1 MKVINESYFGMVYM
15 LNYIL
20 KFQNPVATSFEIF
33 WMLFEPILFSLTGT
47 QIRINEIDPFIFKF
61 AVAMIIFASVVSIL

>member
-1 MKVINESYFGMVYM
+1 MVNI
-15 LNYIL
+15 LNCIL

-47 QIRINEIDPFIFKF
+47 QIRINEIDSFIFKF

>member
-1 MKVINESYFGMVYM
+1 MVYM